1 MAVGIHLLLLAYRF
15 WVFEIFVKTFSL
27 EDIFLMLFVFSQAVN
42 YLGVG
47 YNLK

>member
-15 WVFEIFVKTFSL
+15 GVFKIFVKTLKL
-27 EDIFLMLFVFSQAVN
+27 EDIFLMFVFNQAVN
-42 YLGVG
+42 YLGIG